1 MSEFLIGIIG
11 MILLYRLGLFLYP
24 ETEYKPIQ
32 QELIKMEDE

>member
-11 MILLYRLGLFLYP
+11 IILIYFLGLFLYP
-24 ETEYKPIQ
+24 ETQYKSIQ